1 MGTQQTRE
9 LLIVWNAGS
18 DVTDWYPRR
27 RGKWKAHGF
36 PAFPCASL
44 AGDPRLPRMWMD
56 FSGLATSLQPLMKI
70 YEIGWIIEVSHLSPS
85 SAKVCIFYVISCISL
100 ARNLGV
106 VPEFPPKFAIQ
117 SKPEFG
123 QPRGLVYT
131 LPKSW
136 WLHTSFLC
144 FSCFISSVVGSQF
157 L

>member
-1 MGTQQTRE
+1 MYF
-9 LLIVWNAGS
+9 I
-18 DVTDWYPRR
+18 
-27 RGKWKAHGF
+27 GK
-36 PAFPCASL
+36 
-44 AGDPRLPRMWMD
+44 
-56 FSGLATSLQPLMKI
+56 
-70 YEIGWIIEVSHLSPS
+70 
-85 SAKVCIFYVISCISL
+85 
-100 ARNLGV
+100 NLGV